1 MRSEANIEA
10 FNEILKIKVE
20 GVKSFDPT
28 IYKTSFENRKIKSS
42 DNDVY
47 NLSCIALMLL
57 AIYDLY
63 FNFKAIKKTEKEIK
77 KLVFQMLAD
86 VKNDLNVI
94 GQNYKNAADY
104 LYFYIMVL
112 LSLEG
117 YIPKVKIMRFLRIL
131 ITYIDYVLA
140 KGIVG

>member
-20 GVKSFDPT
+20 GVKRFDST

-63 FNFKAIKKTEKEIK
+63 VNFKAIKKTEKEIK
-77 KLVFQMLAD
+77 KIVFQMLAD
-86 VKNDLNVI
+86 VKNDLTVI

-104 LYFYIMVL
+104 LYFYILVL

-117 YIPKVKIMRFLRIL
+117 YIPKVKIMKFLRIL
-131 ITYIDYVLA
+131 ITYIDYVIA